1 MFAMLKEEYLME
13 VGLYA
18 LLATLAVARVIA

>member
-13 VGLYA
+13 VGIYA
-18 LLATLAVARVIA
+18 LLAILVVVRTIA